1 MIENTIFLF
10 TILFRQFTIGVMLFN
25 LVELYYTFYIFGGMG
40 MTSRI
45 KGFYLLSVEERVKL
59 IAEKSKLTN
68 EEVEALNSG
77 ISLELADAMVENV
90 IGHISIPLGVAA
102 NFKVNGK
109 EVFIPMAT
117 EEPSVIAA
125 ASNAARA
132 AYELGGIFTSSSGT
146 VMRGQ
151 IQVLNIDD
159 PHAARAKIFEHKD
172 EIIEH
177 CNAKDPTLVK
187 LGGGVKDVEV
197 HLIDTAK
204 ETMVVVH
211 LIVDTKDAMGANA
224 VNTMAESVS
233 PLIERITN
241 GRVVLR
247 IISNLADKRIVRA
260 RGEFSTEMLGGIAI
274 AKNIVSAYE
283 FADSDPYRA
292 ATHNKGVMNGITAAV
307 LASGNDTRA
316 VEAGAHAYAARSGR
330 YRSLTTWELNKAGNL
345 VGTLELPLAVGIVGG
360 ATKTHPVAK
369 AALKIMDVQ
378 SAEELASYIAAV
390 GLVENLA
397 SLRALSAEGI
407 QSGHMR
413 LHAKNLAVMAGATG
427 DIIDRI
433 VQQAVEEKDFRYDRV
448 LEITNSLRGE

>member
-77 ISLELADAMVENV
+77 ISLEIADAMVENV

-260 RGEFSTEMLGGIAI
+260 RGEFSIEMLGGIAI

>member
-1 MIENTIFLF
+1 
-10 TILFRQFTIGVMLFN
+10 
-25 LVELYYTFYIFGGMG
+25 

-45 KGFYLLSVEERVKL
+45 KGFYLLSVEERIKL

-68 EEVEALNSG
+68 EEVEAFNSG

-260 RGEFSTEMLGGIAI
+260 RGEFSTEMLGGIEI

-330 YRSLTTWELNKAGNL
+330 YRSLTTWELNKEGNL

-427 DIIDRI
+427 DIIDRV

>member
-77 ISLELADAMVENV
+77 ISLEIADAMVENV

-260 RGEFSTEMLGGIAI
+260 RGEFSIEMLGG
-274 AKNIVSAYE
+274 
-283 FADSDPYRA
+283 
-292 ATHNKGVMNGITAAV
+292 
-307 LASGNDTRA
+307 
-316 VEAGAHAYAARSGR
+316 
-330 YRSLTTWELNKAGNL
+330 
-345 VGTLELPLAVGIVGG
+345 
-360 ATKTHPVAK
+360 
-369 AALKIMDVQ
+369 
-378 SAEELASYIAAV
+378 
-390 GLVENLA
+390 
-397 SLRALSAEGI
+397 
-407 QSGHMR
+407 
-413 LHAKNLAVMAGATG
+413 
-427 DIIDRI
+427 
-433 VQQAVEEKDFRYDRV
+433 
-448 LEITNSLRGE
+448 

>member
-1 MIENTIFLF
+1 
-10 TILFRQFTIGVMLFN
+10 
-25 LVELYYTFYIFGGMG
+25 

-45 KGFYLLSVEERVKL
+45 KGFYLLSVEERIKL

-260 RGEFSTEMLGGIAI
+260 RGEFSTEMLGGIEI

-330 YRSLTTWELNKAGNL
+330 YRSLTTWELNKEGNL

-427 DIIDRI
+427 DIIDRV

>member
-1 MIENTIFLF
+1 
-10 TILFRQFTIGVMLFN
+10 
-25 LVELYYTFYIFGGMG
+25 MG

-45 KGFYLLSVEERVKL
+45 KGFYLLSVEERIKL

-260 RGEFSTEMLGGIAI
+260 RGEFSTEMLGGIEI

-427 DIIDRI
+427 DIIDRV

>member
-1 MIENTIFLF
+1 
-10 TILFRQFTIGVMLFN
+10 
-25 LVELYYTFYIFGGMG
+25 MG

-45 KGFYLLSVEERVKL
+45 KGFYLLSVEERIKL

-260 RGEFSTEMLGGIAI
+260 RGEFSTEMLGGIEI

-283 FADSDPYRA
+283 FADADPYRA

-427 DIIDRI
+427 DIIDRV

>member
-1 MIENTIFLF
+1 
-10 TILFRQFTIGVMLFN
+10 
-25 LVELYYTFYIFGGMG
+25 

-204 ETMVVVH
+204 ETMVVLH

-427 DIIDRI
+427 DIIDRV

>member
-1 MIENTIFLF
+1 
-10 TILFRQFTIGVMLFN
+10 
-25 LVELYYTFYIFGGMG
+25 

-45 KGFYLLSVEERVKL
+45 KGFYLLSVEERIKL
-59 IAEKSKLTN
+59 IAEQSNLTN
-68 EEVEALNSG
+68 EEVEALKSG
-77 ISLELADAMVENV
+77 LPLELADAMVENV
-90 IGHISIPLGVAA
+90 IGHISVPLGVAA

-151 IQVLNIDD
+151 IQVLNIGD
-159 PHAARAKIFEHKD
+159 PHGARAKIFEHKD

-187 LGGGVKDVEV
+187 LGGGVKDIEV

-260 RGEFSTEMLGGIAI
+260 RGEFSTDMLGGMEI

-283 FADSDPYRA
+283 FADADPYRA

-316 VEAGAHAYAARSGR
+316 VEAGAHAYAARTGR
-330 YRSLTTWELNKAGNL
+330 YRSLTTWELNKEGNL

-369 AALKIMDVQ
+369 AALKIMGVQ
-378 SAEELASYIAAV
+378 SAEELAGYIAAV

-427 DIIDRI
+427 DIIDRV
-433 VQQAVEEKDFRYDRV
+433 VQQAVEEKDFRYDRI

>member
-1 MIENTIFLF
+1 
-10 TILFRQFTIGVMLFN
+10 
-25 LVELYYTFYIFGGMG
+25 

-45 KGFYLLSVEERVKL
+45 KGFYLLSVEERIKL

-151 IQVLNIDD
+151 IQVLNIND

-260 RGEFSTEMLGGIAI
+260 RGEFSTEMLGGIEI

-330 YRSLTTWELNKAGNL
+330 YRSLTTWELNKEGNL

-427 DIIDRI
+427 DIIDRV

>member
-1 MIENTIFLF
+1 
-10 TILFRQFTIGVMLFN
+10 
-25 LVELYYTFYIFGGMG
+25 MG

-45 KGFYLLSVEERVKL
+45 KGFYLLSVEERIKL
-59 IAEKSKLTN
+59 IAEKSNLTN
-68 EEVEALNSG
+68 EEVEALKSG

-90 IGHISIPLGVAA
+90 IGHISVPLGVAA

-159 PHAARAKIFEHKD
+159 PHAARAKIFEHKN

-177 CNAKDPTLVK
+177 CNGKDPTLVK
-187 LGGGVKDVEV
+187 LGGGVKDIEV

-260 RGEFSTEMLGGIAI
+260 RGEFSTEMLGGIEI

-283 FADSDPYRA
+283 FADADPYRA

-427 DIIDRI
+427 DIIDRV
-433 VQQAVEEKDFRYDRV
+433 VQQAIEEKDFRYDRV

>member
-1 MIENTIFLF
+1 
-10 TILFRQFTIGVMLFN
+10 
-25 LVELYYTFYIFGGMG
+25 

-45 KGFYLLSVEERVKL
+45 KGFYLLSVEDRIKL

-187 LGGGVKDVEV
+187 LGGGVKDIEV

-260 RGEFSTEMLGGIAI
+260 RGEFSTEMLGGIEI

-330 YRSLTTWELNKAGNL
+330 YRSLTTWELNKEGNL

-427 DIIDRI
+427 DIIDRV

>member
-1 MIENTIFLF
+1 
-10 TILFRQFTIGVMLFN
+10 MLFN
-25 LVELYYTFYIFGGMG
+25 LVELYYTFLFFGGMG

-45 KGFYLLSVEERVKL
+45 KGFYLLSVEERIKL

-90 IGHISIPLGVAA
+90 IGHISVPLGVAA

-132 AYELGGIFTSSSGT
+132 AYDLGGIFTSSSGT

-260 RGEFSTEMLGGIAI
+260 RGEFSTEMLGGIDI

-283 FADSDPYRA
+283 FADADPYRA

-427 DIIDRI
+427 DIIDRV

>member
-1 MIENTIFLF
+1 
-10 TILFRQFTIGVMLFN
+10 
-25 LVELYYTFYIFGGMG
+25 MG

-45 KGFYLLSVEERVKL
+45 KGFYLLSVEDRIKL

-187 LGGGVKDVEV
+187 LGGGVKDIEV

-224 VNTMAESVS
+224 VNTMSESVS

-260 RGEFSTEMLGGIAI
+260 RGEFSTEMLGGIEI

-307 LASGNDTRA
+307 LPSGNDTRA

-330 YRSLTTWELNKAGNL
+330 YRSLTTWELNKEGNL

-427 DIIDRI
+427 DIIDRV